1 MRFPTRITA
10 ALAVGVLSVGGLAA
24 CGDDEDD
31 TAATPT
37 TPAQTE
43 TAPAEAEADAGTQ
56 DIVALAQATPD
67 LSTLV
72 DAVTAAD
79 LVETLQGEGPFTVF
93 APSND
98 AFTAANDVVAPLLEP
113 AAKEQLADVLT
124 YHVVP
129 QRLTAADL
137 TDGAELETV
146 QGGTLRVAVDG
157 DTVTVNDIPVEM
169 ADVEASNGV
178 VHVIGGVLVPES

>member
-1 MRFPTRITA
+1 MRTASRIAAVTA
-10 ALAVGVLSVGGLAA
+10 AIALAAGGIAA
-24 CGDDEDD
+24 CGDDDD
-31 TAATPT
+31 SGTAAAPA
-37 TPAQTE
+37 PAQTE
-43 TAPAEAEADAGTQ
+43 TTAPAQEAGQ

-72 DAVTAAD
+72 TAVSAAD

-93 APSND
+93 APSNA
-98 AFTAANDVVAPLLEP
+98 AFEAANDVVAPLLEP
-113 AAKEQLADVLT
+113 ENKDQLAGVLT

-129 QRLTAADL
+129 GKLTAADL

-146 QGGTLRVAVDG
+146 QGGTLAVAVDG
-157 DTVTVNDIPVEM
+157 SNVTVNDIPVET

>member
-1 MRFPTRITA
+1 MRTASRIAAVTA
-10 ALAVGVLSVGGLAA
+10 AVALAAGGIAA
-24 CGDDEDD
+24 CGDDDD
-31 TAATPT
+31 NGTAAAPAT
-37 TPAQTE
+37 TET
-43 TAPAEAEADAGTQ
+43 TAPAPAPAEESTQ

-72 DAVTAAD
+72 TAVTAAD

-93 APSND
+93 APSNA
-98 AFTAANDVVAPLLEP
+98 AFEAADEVVAPLLEP
-113 AAKEQLADVLT
+113 ENKAKLADVLT

-129 QRLTAADL
+129 GKLMAADL

-146 QGGTLRVAVDG
+146 QGGKLTVAIDG
-157 DTVTVNDIPVEM
+157 DKVTVNDIAVEM